1 MTVQVPFPRP
11 VETAGVLV
19 DEGQEGG
26 GGGGG
31 QVGQVAGGLLAGRLM
46 AGGNIVWEAKGRQAL
61 RAIETFT

>member
-19 DEGQEGG
+19 DEGQEGQ

-31 QVGQVAGGLLAGRLM
+31 QVVPFPRTVAE
-46 AGGNIVWEAKGRQAL
+46 VTESWQSL
-61 RAIETFT
+61 RAIKTFT

>member
-19 DEGQEGG
+19 DEGQ

-31 QVGQVAGGLLAGRLM
+31 QVVPFPRTVAE
-46 AGGNIVWEAKGRQAL
+46 VTESWQSL
-61 RAIETFT
+61 RAFKTFT

>member
-1 MTVQVPFPRP
+1 MTVQVAFPRP

-19 DEGQEGG
+19 DEGQEGQ

-31 QVGQVAGGLLAGRLM
+31 QVGPFPSWQS
-46 AGGNIVWEAKGRQAL
+46 L

>member
-19 DEGQEGG
+19 DEGQ

-46 AGGNIVWEAKGRQAL
+46 AGGNIVWEAEGRQSL

>member
-1 MTVQVPFPRP
+1 MTVQVAFPRP

-31 QVGQVAGGLLAGRLM
+31 QVGQVAGGLLAGGRVEWVW
-46 AGGNIVWEAKGRQAL
+46 GG
-61 RAIETFT
+61 